1 MEKYGKDNAKYI
13 METLQGCAGTRNHNV
28 MAYIDMGIADFK
40 DHEGQARK
48 EAQDN
53 GWKFERLE
61 GGMS

>member
-1 MEKYGKDNAKYI
+1 

-28 MAYIDMGIADFK
+28 MAYIDMGIDDFK
-40 DHEGQARK
+40 DHEEQARK